1 MANLGCPIP
10 AKNFNAISEPAKQSK
25 KLNPKLRTEDAKNT
39 RGKMDISPEDKAEE
53 ERGSEV

>member
-1 MANLGCPIP
+1 MITMMITKDDDKGDDKKL
-10 AKNFNAISEPAKQSK
+10 KDQSK